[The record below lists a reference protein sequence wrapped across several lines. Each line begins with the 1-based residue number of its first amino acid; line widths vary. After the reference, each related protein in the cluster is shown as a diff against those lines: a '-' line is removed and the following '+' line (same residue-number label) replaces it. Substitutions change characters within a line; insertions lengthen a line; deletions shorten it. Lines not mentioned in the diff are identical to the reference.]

1 MVLDNKKIE
10 AFSTQVVLDLSAGM
24 SGVLVQIGLELG
36 LYKAM
41 AKLGATNAKELSGY
55 TGTFTRYIQE
65 WLNNQAAGGYL
76 LYDSNEKTY
85 TLPQEHAL
93 ILADENS
100 PFYMTPGFNV
110 ISSMWMDKDLIVK
123 DFKEGKG
130 IGWHQHHHSLFFG
143 TEAFFRAGYRANL
156 VNQWIPSL
164 SGVKEVLEKGGKAAD
179 IGCGHGAST
188 LLMAEHFPKS
198 VFFGF
203 DYHEQSIKTAK
214 ERALTTKLKNT
225 AFEVFNA
232 ENYTEGDFDLICF
245 FDSFHDLGNPLQ
257 ALKHAKSKLSENGF
271 IMLAEPASFDET
283 EKNFNPVGRMF
294 YAASTTLC
302 VPNSNSQ
309 KGACCMGAQAGP
321 AKVKDLAF
329 KAGFSRV
336 KVVQQT
342 PVNLIFE
349 IRK

>member
-1 MVLDNKKIE
+1 
-10 AFSTQVVLDLSAGM
+10 
-24 SGVLVQIGLELG
+24 
-36 LYKAM
+36 
-41 AKLGATNAKELSGY
+41 
-55 TGTFTRYIQE
+55 
-65 WLNNQAAGGYL
+65 
-76 LYDSNEKTY
+76 
-85 TLPQEHAL
+85 
-93 ILADENS
+93 ENS

-271 IMLAEPASFDET
+271 IMLVEPASFDET

-309 KGACCMGAQAGP
+309 KG
-321 AKVKDLAF
+321 
-329 KAGFSRV
+329 
-336 KVVQQT
+336 
-342 PVNLIFE
+342 
-349 IRK
+349 

>member
-1 MVLDNKKIE
+1 
-10 AFSTQVVLDLSAGM
+10 SAGM
-24 SGVLVQIGLELG
+24 SGVLAQIGLELG

-257 ALKHAKSKLSENGF
+257 ALKHAKSKLSENG
-271 IMLAEPASFDET
+271 
-283 EKNFNPVGRMF
+283 V
-294 YAASTTLC
+294 
-302 VPNSNSQ
+302 
-309 KGACCMGAQAGP
+309 
-321 AKVKDLAF
+321 
-329 KAGFSRV
+329 
-336 KVVQQT
+336 
-342 PVNLIFE
+342 
-349 IRK
+349 